1 MAEIV
6 LGIGVSHTPMLNA
19 PVEDWPRFIER
30 DQVRDNR
37 DKDGAPATYDDLL
50 RAAGPDMAEHIKP
63 EAMAVRHAAA
73 MDNLQRIRDALANA
87 ALDALIIVGDD
98 QHELHNDQNMPC
110 FLIYRGETIPNVPL
124 SAAGVDR
131 ADSDWGV
138 RMTAKYYETDG
149 PREYPVDAKLAN
161 HLIERLI
168 DDEFDIACANSV
180 EPGKGEG
187 HAFGFV
193 HNRLL
198 NDADLPVTPVFVNT
212 FYPPNQPSPRRC
224 YTLGQAISRA
234 VASYPGDARI
244 GVIASG
250 GLSHFTVDE
259 DLDRGV
265 LRALQE
271 KDAAALQSI
280 PTHKLNGGS
289 SEIRN
294 WICAAGALEAL
305 PLQWSDYQPGYRTPA
320 GTGTGL
326 GFAIWSNP

>member
-30 DQVRDNR
+30 DQVRNNL
-37 DKDGAPATYDDLL
+37 DKDGAPATYEDLL
-50 RAAGPDMAEHIKP
+50 RDAGPDIAEHIKP
-63 EAMAVRHAAA
+63 EAMATRHAAA
-73 MDNLQRIRDALANA
+73 MENLERIRTALSDA
-87 ALDALIIVGDD
+87 ALDCLIIVGDD
-98 QHELHNDQNMPC
+98 QHELHSDRNMPC
-110 FLIYRGETIPNVPL
+110 FLIYRGETILNVPL
-124 SAAGVDR
+124 DAAGVKR
-131 ADSDWGV
+131 AGSDWGA

-149 PREYPVDAKLAN
+149 PREYPVDAKLAH
-161 HLIERLI
+161 HLIERLVE
-168 DDEFDIACANSV
+168 DEFDIARADSL

-198 NDADLPVTPVFVNT
+198 NGIDLPVAPVFVNT

-224 YTLGQAISRA
+224 YTLGQAIARA
-234 VASYPGDARI
+234 VANYPTGARI

-259 DLDRGV
+259 DLDRDV
-265 LRALQE
+265 LRALRE
-271 KDAAALQSI
+271 KDAEALQSLAKN
-280 PTHKLNGGS
+280 KLNGGS

-294 WICAAGALEAL
+294 WICAAGALEDL

>member
-30 DQVRDNR
+30 DQIRDNR

-50 RAAGPDMAEHIKP
+50 RAAGPGVAAHIKP

-73 MDNLQRIRDALANA
+73 MDNLQRIRDALADA

-98 QHELHNDQNMPC
+98 QNELYGEQNTPC
-110 FLIYRGETIPNVPL
+110 ILIYRGETIRNVPL
-124 SAAGVDR
+124 DNPNS
-131 ADSDWGV
+131 SWGA

-161 HLIERLI
+161 HLIERLV
-168 DDEFDIACANSV
+168 DAEFDIACANSV

-198 NDADLPVTPVFVNT
+198 NSADLPVVPVFMNT
-212 FYPPNQPSPRRC
+212 YFPPNQATPRRC

-265 LRALQE
+265 LRALSE

-280 PTHKLNGGS
+280 PTNKLNGGS

-326 GFAIWSNP
+326 GFAIWAAGA